1 MNISKT
7 IGFVTAGIPIVG
19 ILIGGITF
27 GINFKTDVENLKED
41 VAYQAEVNEEVSEWF
56 SSIPD
61 AYDDTLIWNA
71 VDNIY
76 IPDEYDDS

>member
-41 VAYQAEVNEEVSEWF
+41 VAYH
-56 SSIPD
+56 
-61 AYDDTLIWNA
+61 
-71 VDNIY
+71 
-76 IPDEYDDS
+76 